1 MTANL
6 TVFIIAKNE
15 ENNIRKC
22 ILSVKELT
30 SEVIVVDSESSDRT
44 VQIAKEA
51 GAEVYIRPFDHFS
64 GQKSFAF
71 GKVRTPWALNLDADE
86 TLTPQ
91 LCEEIRRVLPNT
103 PYAGFL
109 LHRQNYFLG
118 KHMKHSG
125 LDKEYILRLVR
136 TDTARY
142 DDKLVHEGLHVKGP
156 VGRLNSPFLHH
167 SYNSIEGYF
176 AKFNEYTTL
185 SARQMYANGRH
196 FHVLAVLA
204 RLPLEF
210 FRRYILKLGLL
221 DGMRGFLWATFSAY
235 SVLVKYMK
243 LWALQQQNK

>member
-1 MTANL
+1 M
-6 TVFIIAKNE
+6 
-15 ENNIRKC
+15 
-22 ILSVKELT
+22 
-30 SEVIVVDSESSDRT
+30 
-44 VQIAKEA
+44 
-51 GAEVYIRPFDHFS
+51 
-64 GQKSFAF
+64 
-71 GKVRTPWALNLDADE
+71 
-86 TLTPQ
+86 
-91 LCEEIRRVLPNT
+91 
-103 PYAGFL
+103 
-109 LHRQNYFLG
+109 
-118 KHMKHSG
+118 
-125 LDKEYILRLVR
+125 RLVR

-167 SYNSIEGYF
+167 SYNSIESYF

>member
-103 PYAGFL
+103 PD
-109 LHRQNYFLG
+109 R
-118 KHMKHSG
+118 K
-125 LDKEYILRLVR
+125 
-136 TDTARY
+136 
-142 DDKLVHEGLHVKGP
+142 
-156 VGRLNSPFLHH
+156 
-167 SYNSIEGYF
+167 
-176 AKFNEYTTL
+176 
-185 SARQMYANGRH
+185 
-196 FHVLAVLA
+196 
-204 RLPLEF
+204 
-210 FRRYILKLGLL
+210 
-221 DGMRGFLWATFSAY
+221 
-235 SVLVKYMK
+235 SVV
-243 LWALQQQNK
+243 